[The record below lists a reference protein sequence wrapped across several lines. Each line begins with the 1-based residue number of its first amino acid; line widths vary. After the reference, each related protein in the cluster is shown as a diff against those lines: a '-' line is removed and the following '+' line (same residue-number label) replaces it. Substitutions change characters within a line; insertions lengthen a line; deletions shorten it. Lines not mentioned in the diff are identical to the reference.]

1 MRELRNNLSVYWK
14 FNKNILIGFIV
25 FSLIFH
31 LYFYYFTFASGDL
44 YEVKDFMF
52 VFVYIVIIPGILIY
66 LTFNK
71 IHLQLYFVLN
81 KRSLWPLVINI
92 LVPLLLSL
100 TITSIYVALRTL
112 HVNGMGEGY
121 MIVQTLGMH
130 LFSIP
135 VIFYALLIILE
146 RKYHLINGTKSLIK
160 VLIYVSVFGI
170 IAFGVSFINNT
181 QLLENIRVTMIVIIT
196 VITPIYLVLKKYWR
210 IDT

>member
-14 FNKNILIGFIV
+14 FNKNILLGFIV

-31 LYFYYFTFASGDL
+31 LYCYSFIFAFGDKYEVRDFTF
-44 YEVKDFMF
+44 
-52 VFVYIVIIPGILIY
+52 VFGYIVIIPGILTY

-71 IHLQLYFVLN
+71 INLQLYFVLN
-81 KRSLWPLVINI
+81 KRSAWPLVINI
-92 LVPLLLSL
+92 IVPLLLSL
-100 TITSIYVALRTL
+100 LITSIYVVLRTL
-112 HVNGMGEGY
+112 HINGMGEGY
-121 MIVQTLGMH
+121 MIVPTLGMH

-135 VIFYALLIILE
+135 VVFYALLIILE
-146 RKYHLINGTKSLIK
+146 RKYQLINGTKSLIK
-160 VLIYVSVFGI
+160 VLIYVSVFGV
-170 IAFGVSFINNT
+170 IAFGVSFIKNA